1 MKIRTNESRFS
12 DLAKALEQVDDNGRH
27 GECGSWGMS
36 LGGYDTGY
44 EISYDGE
51 TVGRVNYEDKEYE
64 LYRNDCVSKD
74 EVPEFLSALD
84 ADGFK
89 DAGVDKVDESE
100 SRSVSVHVYD
110 IDWCVEDE
118 DVIEDMDGDP
128 DDEEAVHAE
137 VERVKSS
144 LPTELDITV
153 KCWPDADLDEIISDA
168 ISDQV
173 GWLNNG
179 FNYDVVENDAD
190 EEYDDDE
197 EYDECNKAAGGSV
210 LVENA
215 DVCVACG
222 NPLTDD
228 KHSASVDG
236 FVCGACYRKGRE
248 WDSPKYC
255 PRCGCEFM
263 PNSEMCNSCGYE
275 IDGCVEHVL
284 VKEDASDNNK
294 SRTESLKLTADYF
307 LGQLRGLVD
316 KVSKEDSEGAKLFF
330 KNANNT
336 LKDLVR
342 QFEDLKANF

>member
-51 TVGRVNYEDKEYE
+51 TIGRVNYEDKEYE
-64 LYRNDCVSKD
+64 LYRDDCVSKD
-74 EVPEFLSALD
+74 EVPEFLSAID

-89 DAGVDKVDESE
+89 DVGEN
-100 SRSVSVHVYD
+100 
-110 IDWCVEDE
+110 
-118 DVIEDMDGDP
+118 
-128 DDEEAVHAE
+128 DDAV
-137 VERVKSS
+137 
-144 LPTELDITV
+144 ELDETEPDEVGEATGFKVATV
-153 KCWPDADLDEIISDA
+153 HPGGSSAKDDPCGVYVGDELIRKFPSWNAAERWLEKWSDE
-168 ISDQV
+168 
-173 GWLNNG
+173 L
-179 FNYDVVENDAD
+179 AD
-190 EEYDDDE
+190 E
-197 EYDECNKAAGGSV
+197 A
-210 LVENA
+210 
-215 DVCVACG
+215 
-222 NPLTDD
+222 
-228 KHSASVDG
+228 
-236 FVCGACYRKGRE
+236 
-248 WDSPKYC
+248 
-255 PRCGCEFM
+255 
-263 PNSEMCNSCGYE
+263 E
-275 IDGCVEHVL
+275 IDYLEEGVEAADEGHVL
-284 VKEDASDNNK
+284 VREDAGDNTK

>member
-51 TVGRVNYEDKEYE
+51 TIGRVNYEDKEYE
-64 LYRNDCVSKD
+64 LYRDDCVSKD
-74 EVPEFLSALD
+74 EVPEFLSAID

-89 DAGVDKVDESE
+89 DAAESVEVKEDWDEASDES
-100 SRSVSVHVYD
+100 
-110 IDWCVEDE
+110 
-118 DVIEDMDGDP
+118 
-128 DDEEAVHAE
+128 
-137 VERVKSS
+137 VK
-144 LPTELDITV
+144 
-153 KCWPDADLDEIISDA
+153 
-168 ISDQV
+168 
-173 GWLNNG
+173 
-179 FNYDVVENDAD
+179 
-190 EEYDDDE
+190 
-197 EYDECNKAAGGSV
+197 
-210 LVENA
+210 
-215 DVCVACG
+215 
-222 NPLTDD
+222 
-228 KHSASVDG
+228 
-236 FVCGACYRKGRE
+236 
-248 WDSPKYC
+248 
-255 PRCGCEFM
+255 
-263 PNSEMCNSCGYE
+263 
-275 IDGCVEHVL
+275 HVL
-284 VKEDASDNNK
+284 VKEDANDNTK